1 MPRIKFWKP
10 EKSQDYYFFDRQV
23 REYFFIGGTNIF
35 VHKFIGVKS
44 EDTDDQTL
52 PNYNEKEVQEELQ
65 IQDLFFLEN
74 RDRKYDPDIY
84 DINGIYTVSDN
95 DMDLRQFGIFL
106 TADTLIVYFHYN
118 EMIEKIGRKIMSGD
132 VLEFPHLRDTDLLDK
147 NSPAINKYFVV
158 EDAGRAA
165 EGYSMT
171 WRTHVWRTRIKAIQN
186 QQEFFDIL
194 NRTPLGSDGLE
205 SLTPETTNPLDLTIK
220 DIVSGKNTPG
230 NDQNISDEIFN
241 RANSVVPYRNYD
253 HAHLYLFPCEDNAKH
268 PPYLHF
274 GDGIPPNGA
283 ILVGKG
289 TSFPTN
295 PSEGDYFLR
304 TDFEPYGLYRR
315 KASKWV
321 RIEYAWRK
329 PFVPP
334 HRTLESF
341 INNKNK
347 HTDSYSKEYDEKIYL
362 SKAVKPKVDFGS
374 PYDETEE

>member
-10 EKSQDYYFFDRQV
+10 EKSQDYYFFDRQI

-44 EDTDDQTL
+44 NEQNDPTL
-52 PNYNEKEVQEELQ
+52 PNYNENQIQNELQ

-74 RDRKYDPDIY
+74 RDRKYDSDIY
-84 DINGIYTVSDN
+84 DINGIYTVNDN

-106 TADTLIVYFHYN
+106 TSDSIIVFFHYN

-132 VLEFPHLRDTDLLDK
+132 VLEFPHLRDNDLL
-147 NSPAINKYFVV
+147 NENLPAINKYFVV

-165 EGYSMT
+165 EGYSIT
-171 WRTHVWRTRIKAIQN
+171 WRHHVWRIRAKAIQN

-194 NRTPLGSDGLE
+194 NRQPLGSDGIE
-205 SLTPETTNPLDLTIK
+205 SLTPETTNQNGLTIQEITTDK
-220 DIVSGKNTPG
+220 ESVG
-230 NDQNISDEIFN
+230 NDQNISNQIFDQAN
-241 RANSVVPYRNYD
+241 RVVPYRNYD
-253 HAHLYLFPCEDNAKH
+253 HMHLYLFPCTDTSGH

-283 ILVGKG
+283 ILIGKG
-289 TSFPTN
+289 TSFPIN
-295 PSEGDYFLR
+295 PNEGDYFLR
-304 TDFEPYGLYRR
+304 TDFEPYGLYQR
-315 KASKWV
+315 KKAKWV
-321 RIEYAWRK
+321 RVEYAWRR

-341 INNKNK
+341 INNKET
-347 HTDSYSKEYDEKIYL
+347 HTDSYNKEYKEKIYL
-362 SKAVKPKVDFGS
+362 SKAIKPKVDFGS
-374 PYDETEE
+374 PYDES